1 MHQSNIILVCLHCV
15 ITCTMYSQTSVQQL
29 PLGNG
34 KVTVIIQGDN
44 LYMSG
49 QLCRKFKATENFGKL
64 SGDCNIQGDLYIQ
77 GCYIQ
82 HYLEFVIHGGRGSSA
97 CGSLINKTT
106 ELKVK
111 L

>member
-1 MHQSNIILVCLHCV
+1 MLFKLSNLNSNFAL
-15 ITCTMYSQTSVQQL
+15 TQGYLNLALNNSA
-29 PLGNG
+29 
-34 KVTVIIQGDN
+34 QGDN
-44 LYMSG
+44 LYTSG

-64 SGDCNIQGDLYIQ
+64 SGDCNIQGDRYIQ
-77 GCYIQ
+77 GRLY
-82 HYLEFVIHGGRGSSA
+82 YLEFVIHGGRGSST